1 MPPARRKAAKPAPK
15 AGSAEAKEIA
25 LFDSLVELLRRL
37 GHDVH
42 VSKTLDGRGGDCLV
56 NGEKRVI
63 VSRRL
68 PMAERVDV
76 LVEVARR
83 QDLGG
88 LDLAPELAAVLA
100 PVVEA
105 HEPTAEGA

>member
-1 MPPARRKAAKPAPK
+1 MPPSRRKSAKPPPK

-25 LFDSLVELLRRL
+25 LFDALVGLLRTL

-56 NGEKRVI
+56 NGSKRVI

-68 PMAERVDV
+68 PMADRVDV

-83 QDLGG
+83 QDLAA
-88 LDLAPELAAVLA
+88 LDLPPELEAVLR
-100 PVVEA
+100 PGVEHSA
-105 HEPTAEGA
+105 